1 VGFARAGR
9 LMDILEAH
17 EIVGPSEGSKAR
29 SVLITVEEYEK
40 SMLSSVENIPLE
52 ESHVLVNESS
62 DESLIVNKN
71 TSQANEE
78 DDDNSWFE

>member
-1 VGFARAGR
+1 
-9 LMDILEAH
+9 
-17 EIVGPSEGSKAR
+17 
-29 SVLITVEEYEK
+29 LITVEEYEK

-62 DESLIVNKN
+62 DESFIVNKN